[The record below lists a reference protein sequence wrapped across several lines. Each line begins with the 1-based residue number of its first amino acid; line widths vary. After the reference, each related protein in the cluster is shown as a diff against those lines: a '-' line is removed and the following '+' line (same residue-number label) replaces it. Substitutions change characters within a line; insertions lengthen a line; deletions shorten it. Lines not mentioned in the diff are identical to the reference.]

1 MKVRLIGS
9 SSITSKKDGK
19 PWTVLA
25 IAYQDPYWNGL
36 KCENKVVAPHMI
48 NCDLVPDKVYNVE
61 FNPNGALVNIERVT
75 SN

>member
-9 SSITSKKDGK
+9 SQITSKKDGK

-25 IAYQDPYWNGL
+25 IAYQDPFWTGL

-48 NCDLVPDKVYNVE
+48 NCDLIPDKVYNVD
-61 FNPNGALVNIERVT
+61 FGPTGALVAIERVT